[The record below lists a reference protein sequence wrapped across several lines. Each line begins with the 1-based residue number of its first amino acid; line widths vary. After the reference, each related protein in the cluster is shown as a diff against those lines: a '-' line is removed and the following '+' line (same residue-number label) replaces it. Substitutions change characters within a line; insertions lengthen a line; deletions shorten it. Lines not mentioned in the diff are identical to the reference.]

1 MPGTP
6 APRRFQFENLRAA
19 VRLGR
24 TKEMTDRML
33 LRGFLQNWISKAG
46 LCLMVASSLC
56 ATARAQDVP
65 DTFSNRRVFSGFVE
79 YSNDSS
85 HMLLGYADGRKIS
98 AVGASMERRSFL
110 SNHLSGAWLAEVRPF
125 MSVSD
130 PTMKGFTLDFP
141 QQPSYSGIVTFS
153 SAVPVDKPVT
163 NAPLNVILVTQ
174 NHIYAGTATYIAGT
188 RSTFVSG
195 ISPLGYKLKA
205 FPHRRMQPFVTG
217 LGGFAVSPRDI
228 PVFNSSAF
236 NFTFEF
242 GAGVE
247 VFQTHTRS
255 VQLEYRYHH
264 LGNTGNGSENPGV
277 DSGVFKATYSF
288 GR

>member
-1 MPGTP
+1 MRSG
-6 APRRFQFENLRAA
+6 AF
-19 VRLGR
+19 GR
-24 TKEMTDRML
+24 TREETDRML
-33 LRGFLQNWISKAG
+33 LRGFLQKWI
-46 LCLMVASSLC
+46 
-56 ATARAQDVP
+56 
-65 DTFSNRRVFSGFVE
+65 
-79 YSNDSS
+79 
-85 HMLLGYADGRKIS
+85 
-98 AVGASMERRSFL
+98 SMERRSFL
-110 SNHLSGAWLAEVRPF
+110 STHLSGAWLAEVRPF

-130 PTMKGFTLDFP
+130 PTMKGFTLEFP
-141 QQPSYSGIVTFS
+141 QQPAYSGVVNFT

-163 NAPLNVILVTQ
+163 SAPLNVILVTQ
-174 NHIYAGTATYIAGT
+174 NHVYEGTATYIAGT

-195 ISPLGYKLKA
+195 VSPLGYKLKA
-205 FPHRRMQPFVTG
+205 FPHRRLQPFVTG

-264 LGNTGNGSENPGV
+264 LANAGNGAVPLTFTVGGV
-277 DSGVFKATYSF
+277 AGTQTLYLAV
-288 GR
+288 GN

>member
-1 MPGTP
+1 MRSGV
-6 APRRFQFENLRAA
+6 F
-19 VRLGR
+19 GR
-24 TKEMTDRML
+24 MREETDRML
-33 LRGFLQNWISKAG
+33 LRGFLQKWISKAS
-46 LCLMVASSLC
+46 LCLIVGSSVC
-56 ATARAQDVP
+56 ATARAQDAP
-65 DTFSNRRVFSGFVE
+65 ETYSNRRVFSGFVE

-85 HMLLGYADGRKIS
+85 HMLLGYADGRKIT
-98 AVGASMERRSFL
+98 AIGASMERRSFL
-110 SNHLSGAWLAEVRPF
+110 GRNVSGAWVAEVRPF
-125 MSVSD
+125 MAVSD
-130 PTMKGFTLDFP
+130 PTMKGFTLEFP
-141 QQPSYSGIVTFS
+141 QQPAYSGVVNFT
-153 SAVPVDKPVT
+153 SAVPVDKPVSRT
-163 NAPLNVILVTQ
+163 PLNVILVTQ
-174 NHIYAGTATYIAGT
+174 NHVYEGTATYIAGT

-195 ISPLGYKLKA
+195 VSPLGYKLKA
-205 FPHRRMQPFVTG
+205 FPHRRLQPFVTG

-264 LGNTGNGSENPGV
+264 LANAGNGAENPGI